1 MTLLHRA
8 RKAVQRFGF
17 DVNRFPE
24 CSYDYRTVRLLR
36 HSGADVVLDV
46 GANRGQYGHNL
57 RRFGYRGRI
66 VSFEPLRGP
75 FEALRRRAAADPL
88 WTVFPYAVGD
98 ERTSV
103 TLNVAG
109 NSGLSSSV
117 LPMLPRHAEACPDS
131 RYVGRQE
138 AEQYRLDDLW
148 PQLAEPEDRV
158 FVKLD
163 VQGYEEAVLRGAE
176 DLARRCCGLQLEASC
191 VPLYEGGPLL
201 HQVMDTAQRRYGL
214 TLMAVVPGFTDRR
227 TGQMLQCD
235 VVFLRDR
242 EQSRRPEAAPGR

>member
-1 MTLLHRA
+1 MTFLHRA
-8 RKAVQRFGF
+8 RQVVQRFGF

-24 CSYDYRTVRLLR
+24 CSFDYRAVQLLR
-36 HSGADVVLDV
+36 HAGTDVVLDV

-66 VSFEPLRGP
+66 ASFEPLRGP
-75 FEALRRRAAADPL
+75 FEALCRRAADDPL
-88 WTVFPYAVGD
+88 WTVFPHALGD
-98 ERTSV
+98 ERTAV

-148 PQLAEPEDRV
+148 PQVVGPRDRV
-158 FVKLD
+158 FLKLD

-201 HQVMDTAQRRYGL
+201 PQVVDMAQRRYGL
-214 TLMAVVPGFTDRR
+214 TLMAVVPGFTDHR

-235 VVFLRDR
+235 VVFLRDQELR
-242 EQSRRPEAAPGR
+242 SDRA

>member
-1 MTLLHRA
+1 M
-8 RKAVQRFGF
+8 QRFGF
-17 DVNRFPE
+17 DVHRFPQ
-24 CSYDYRTVRLLR
+24 CSFDYRAVQLLR
-36 HSGADVVLDV
+36 HSGTDVVLDV
-46 GANRGQYGHNL
+46 GANRGQYGHTL

-66 VSFEPLRGP
+66 VSFEPLRAA
-75 FEALRRRAAADPL
+75 FEALRRRAARDPL
-88 WTVFPYAVGD
+88 WTVFPHAVGD
-98 ERTSV
+98 ERTTV

-117 LPMLPRHAEACPDS
+117 LPMLPRHAQACPDS

-148 PQLAEPEDRV
+148 PQLAGPGDRV

-163 VQGYEEAVLRGAE
+163 VQGYEEAVLKGA
-176 DLARRCCGLQLEASC
+176 DALARRCCGLQLEASC

-201 HQVMDTAQRRYGL
+201 EKVMGMAQQRYGL

-235 VVFLRDR
+235 VVFLRDH
-242 EQSRRPEAAPGR
+242 EPASGRT

>member
-8 RKAVQRFGF
+8 RKGVQRLGF

-24 CSYDYRTVRLLR
+24 CSHDYRAVQLLR

-46 GANRGQYGHNL
+46 GANRGQYGLGL

-66 VSFEPLRGP
+66 VSFEPLRAA
-75 FEALRRRAAADPL
+75 FEALRSRADADPL
-88 WTVFPYAVGD
+88 WTALPHALGD
-98 ERTSV
+98 RRATV

-109 NSGLSSSV
+109 NNGLSSSV
-117 LPMLPRHAEACPDS
+117 LPMLSRHAEACPDS

-148 PQLAEPEDRV
+148 PQLVGPDDRV

-201 HQVMDTAQRRYGL
+201 HEVVGTAQRRYGL
-214 TLMAVVPGFTDRR
+214 TLMAVVPGFTDLR

-235 VVFLRDR
+235 AVFLREPATRSGPTGTRD
-242 EQSRRPEAAPGR
+242 